1 VYVAMKKKKNYS
13 RIAAGT
19 IPDYNFV
26 PSTWRG

>member
-1 VYVAMKKKKNYS
+1 VYVALKKKSNS
-13 RIAAGT
+13 RIAAGN